1 MPWWHVGLI
10 IGIIIT
16 VAGGLF
22 MGALAI
28 IDLDKGRERNLGQE
42 RMEWKRE
49 RQLPPTFRWLR
60 ACTNK

>member
-28 IDLDKGRERNLGQE
+28 IDLDNGRERNMG
-42 RMEWKRE
+42 
-49 RQLPPTFRWLR
+49 
-60 ACTNK
+60 